1 MRRGAPVLELEFVPD
16 IHNTEGRNSMN
27 QVALEGAR
35 PAAGFFSYH
44 GWLAPGVKLFRSL
57 SFASKSAWILV
68 SLLIPIVGLLVLLYR
83 TESALLDAT
92 RVERQGVAY
101 ASAVNL
107 LTKELMD
114 LRRAAVSRSPDLREK
129 QSSASAAFGKLQQM
143 QQDLGADFGKG
154 AANKF
159 ETLSKGVSAILQ
171 KPLLDLPDD
180 TFAAH
185 TEVLDSALTLL
196 ADIGNGAQLALDP
209 EIDTYHMMN
218 IMVHVGPEYVE
229 YLARLRELG
238 ALSLA
243 EGGKPAPVERLRKME
258 RYLTLTDYVDPV
270 YERSFGMAVAGSA
283 ELAKTMDMKGVDDTR
298 AAFMALLKKQVL
310 VDAPQGDAT
319 ALLAAANAA
328 IDKQLNLNQQ
338 ISVRLDSQL
347 QARVERVSQTQ
358 VLELSA
364 STLCLAIALYLMLSF
379 YKVTKG
385 GLALVS
391 QHLNELAEGDLRNR
405 PVDPRGKDEPALLIL
420 DLHKVYD
427 SMHDLIRRV
436 RHSARELA
444 TTSAEVSRASQDLSQ
459 RTEDAASNLGH
470 QATAVAQISAQV
482 KESAARTQEAAVLAS
497 GNAEVAENGGRTI
510 ATVVDTMREIH
521 AASARI
527 NDIIGTI
534 DGIAFQ
540 TNILALNAAV
550 EAARA
555 GESGRGFAVVASE
568 VRSLA
573 GRSAAAAREIKQLIS
588 ASVDKV
594 AAGTH
599 IVEGAGYIMSEIVA
613 NAKQINLFLGEIA
626 KATTGQASEVDDVVN
641 AIIQLDTHTQQNAI
655 LVEETSAS
663 SESLSNQAVNLTQEI
678 ARFRVG

>member
-1 MRRGAPVLELEFVPD
+1 
-16 IHNTEGRNSMN
+16 MN
-27 QVALEGAR
+27 QHALASESIGTF
-35 PAAGFFSYH
+35 AGFFSHH

-68 SLLIPIVGLLVLLYR
+68 SLLIPIVGLLVLLYG
-83 TESALLDAT
+83 TESALIDSA
-92 RVERQGVAY
+92 RVERQGVVY
-101 ASAVNL
+101 VNAVNL
-107 LTKELMD
+107 LTKELSD
-114 LRRAAVSRSPDLREK
+114 LRHAAVAHSADLREK
-129 QSSASAAFGKLQQM
+129 QASASAAFSKLQEM
-143 QQDLGADFGKG
+143 QKDLGAGFGQG
-154 AANKF
+154 SGNHF
-159 ETLSKGVSAILQ
+159 ETLSRDVAALLQ
-171 KPLLDLPDD
+171 KPVLDAPDD
-180 TFAAH
+180 TFTAH
-185 TEVLDSALTLL
+185 TAALDSALNLL
-196 ADIGNGAQLALDP
+196 ADLGNSSQLALDP
-209 EIDTYHMMN
+209 ELDTCHMMN
-218 IMVHVGPEYVE
+218 ITVHVGPQYVE
-229 YLARLRELG
+229 YLSRLRELG

-243 EGGKPAPVERLRKME
+243 EGDKPVPVERLRKME
-258 RYLTLTDYVDPV
+258 RYLTLIDYVDPI
-270 YERSFGMAVAGSA
+270 YESSFGMAIGNSA
-283 ELAKTMDMKGVDDTR
+283 EWAKTMDMKAVDEAR
-298 AAFMALLKKQVL
+298 AAFIALLKKQVL
-310 VDAPQGDAT
+310 IAAPQGDAA

-328 IDKQLNLNQQ
+328 IDKQLGLNQQ
-338 ISVRLDSQL
+338 IAARLDSQL
-347 QARVERVSQTQ
+347 QARMERVAQTQ
-358 VLELSA
+358 VLEFSA
-364 STLCLAIALYLMLSF
+364 SILCLAIALYLMLSF

-391 QHLNELAEGDLRNR
+391 HHLNELAEGDLRNR
-405 PVDPRGKDEPALLIL
+405 PVNPRGKDEPALLIL

-470 QATAVAQISAQV
+470 QAAAVAQISAQV

-510 ATVVDTMREIH
+510 ASVVDTMREIH